1 MHPKQSL
8 CSTVV
13 GIAVTITSVA
23 TYADAHDPSG
33 LLLYYD
39 ELLGY
44 LQLIAIDVNQ
54 AQSRQRYDNPDSRH
68 LCQSCQSGVT
78 QSFVL
83 TRNIC
88 RLF

>member
-1 MHPKQSL
+1 
-8 CSTVV
+8 V